1 MMPRGD
7 PQPAGLHPD
16 HLHLWVILECIEE
29 AHRVAAATD
38 TGDQVVGQP
47 LDLGG
52 NLRAGLPADAGLE
65 VAHPRRVEGKSP
77 HRAEPAEGPWRDG
90 DPIPHRL
97 IDSIPDGAAV

>member
-1 MMPRGD
+1 MMPSGD

-16 HLHLWVILECIEE
+16 HLHLWVILEWIEE

-52 NLRAGLPADAGLE
+52 KLPAELPAEYGLE
-65 VAHPRRVEGKSP
+65 LSHHRRKRVGFQDRGAHIESP
-77 HRAEPAEGPWRDG
+77 AHVG
-90 DPIPHRL
+90 DPISPPL
-97 IDSIPDGAAV
+97 IN